1 MMAKKQI
8 TAETKKYKTC
18 KIIFQILSFLLTVA
32 PIIVYTIIGFANS
45 EIHTGN
51 KVFLG
56 FTLVSAIILVV
67 INVMFK
73 YHLRSPLFLM
83 ILGIYFALDK
93 ILPLLILV
101 SAGIVIDEF
110 LFQPLIK
117 SFKSKY
123 QINKEIDKR
132 IP

>member
-1 MMAKKQI
+1 MMGKVQL
-8 TAETKKYKTC
+8 TAETKKYKRC
-18 KIIFQILSFLLTVA
+18 KVIFQILSFLLTVA
-32 PIIVYTIIGFANS
+32 PIIVYTILGFANN

-56 FTLVSAIILVV
+56 FTLVTAIILVA

-93 ILPLLILV
+93 ILPLLIIV

-110 LFQPLIK
+110 VFQPLIK

>member
-1 MMAKKQI
+1 MAKKHI

-32 PIIVYTIIGFANS
+32 PIIVYTIIGFANN

-56 FTLVSAIILVV
+56 FTLVSAIILVA
-67 INVMFK
+67 INIMFK

-93 ILPLLILV
+93 ILPLLIIV

-110 LFQPLIK
+110 IF
-117 SFKSKY
+117 
-123 QINKEIDKR
+123 
-132 IP
+132 